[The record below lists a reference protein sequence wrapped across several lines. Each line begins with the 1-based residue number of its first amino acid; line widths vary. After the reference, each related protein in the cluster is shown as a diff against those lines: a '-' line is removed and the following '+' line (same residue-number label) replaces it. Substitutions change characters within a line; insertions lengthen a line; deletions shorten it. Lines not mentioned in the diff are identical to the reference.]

1 MTNSLLTNCI
11 LLFQMK
17 HPENY
22 HIQNQSIVTEF
33 IILGFT
39 HSSRVQLA
47 IAVIFLLIYIVT
59 LLGNVLILLL
69 IFTDS
74 NLHSPMYFFLRNLS
88 FIEVCYVSVTIPTVL
103 NAYFSES
110 DRISFVGCATQMY
123 FFLFLGTAEC
133 YLLAVMAYDRYAA
146 ICNPLHY
153 SAIMSMSAC
162 TKMVAG
168 TWISGI
174 LLSLANTSYIFSL
187 PYCGP
192 NEIDHFFCDTPPVIS
207 LACADTSMVETDLF
221 AYTVMVVIV
230 SFIIVLISYTR
241 IVHAILHIRSSAGR
255 KKAFSTC
262 ASHITSVC
270 LFFGTGAFMYLR
282 PKSSHSPE
290 SDKIIALLYSVITPL
305 LNPVIY
311 SLRNQE
317 VKSSLQKL
325 MNRNIITKI

>member
-1 MTNSLLTNCI
+1 ILIKRKVTNSLLTNCI

-103 NAYFSES
+103 NAYFSE
-110 DRISFVGCATQMY
+110 I
-123 FFLFLGTAEC
+123 
-133 YLLAVMAYDRYAA
+133 
-146 ICNPLHY
+146 
-153 SAIMSMSAC
+153 
-162 TKMVAG
+162 
-168 TWISGI
+168 
-174 LLSLANTSYIFSL
+174 
-187 PYCGP
+187 
-192 NEIDHFFCDTPPVIS
+192 
-207 LACADTSMVETDLF
+207 
-221 AYTVMVVIV
+221 
-230 SFIIVLISYTR
+230 LISYTR

-311 SLRNQE
+311 SLMPRTHGRTFR
-317 VKSSLQKL
+317 LQKSDSL
-325 MNRNIITKI
+325 SDRLPADFRRTCSRLSNERTCLHTTTQKSDGFKSVEECFTWLQLGSSTSSWLEVPGWTSEASAGVEGRVEERVERDTLTPVWSDRKRSLS